1 MKPSNKNALTKAL
14 YLVKE
19 MNYRAM
25 PIRIIA
31 KELNVTDRTAYRY
44 LKAIRESGIP
54 ISQNLF
60 GNYSVSLPKPK
71 KRKAKRICQPTN

>member
-1 MKPSNKNALTKAL
+1 MKASKTNTLTKAL

-25 PIRIIA
+25 PVHIIA

-54 ISQNLF
+54 VSQNLF

-71 KRKAKRICQPTN
+71 KRKAKRI

>member
-1 MKPSNKNALTKAL
+1 MKQGKKNTLTKAL

-44 LKAIRESGIP
+44 LKAIKESGIP
-54 ISQNLF
+54 VLQNLF
-60 GNYSVSLPKPK
+60 GNYSISLPTPK
-71 KRKAKRICQPTN
+71 KRKAKRICQ